1 MLAPPSPRPF
11 NLFSSTP
18 FEAPASE
25 ERGSLYSINQLL
37 GADDLSV
44 VFQPIVHMES
54 LRVFAYEA
62 LTRCRVKEYAN
73 PTALFDR
80 AVEEGC
86 VGRLGRMVREVA
98 LPLCAGRPVFL
109 NVHPAELEARW
120 LVRPDDPMYFHD
132 EGVFVE
138 ITEAV
143 PFTHF
148 ALCRDVLNEV
158 RSRGNISL
166 VVDDLGAGYSNLKH
180 IVDLEPRIVK
190 LDRGLVAD
198 VTRGSRQQRLI
209 ASVVRLCVDMG
220 AQVVAEGIETYDEW
234 RALCDTGVH
243 LAQGFLFAR
252 PGFPLPAVTVPAEV
266 DLARRTM
273 RPPRAP

>member
-11 NLFSSTP
+11 NLFASTP
-18 FEAPASE
+18 FELPAPDD
-25 ERGSLYSINQLL
+25 RGSLYGINQLVC
-37 GADDLSV
+37 ADDLSV
-44 VFQPIVHMES
+44 VFQPIVHIES

-73 PTALFDR
+73 PVALFDR
-80 AVEEGC
+80 AVEERC

-132 EGVFVE
+132 HDVFLEV
-138 ITEAV
+138 TEAV
-143 PFTHF
+143 PSTHF
-148 ALCRDVLNEV
+148 DLCRDVLNEV

-180 IVDLEPRIVK
+180 IVDLEPSVVK
-190 LDRGLVAD
+190 LDRGLVAE
-198 VTRGSRQQRLI
+198 VTAGSRQQQLI
-209 ASVVRLCVDMG
+209 KNIVRLCVDMG

-234 RALCDTGVH
+234 RALGDTGVH

-252 PGFPLPAVTVPAEV
+252 PGFPLPAVTVPVEV
-266 DLARRTM
+266 DRARRSA
-273 RPPRAP
+273 RPAAP